1 MSAGGGAELTAG
13 QAVVEVLKAE
23 GVRCVFGLPGG
34 HVIDIYDALY
44 DAPEIRH
51 VMVRH
56 EHAAACMA
64 AGYAQLTG
72 ELAVCLVTAGP
83 GATNLLTGIAE
94 ASVGALPVIVL
105 AGRGSTATAHRGA
118 SQEIATD
125 QMFAPVTKWAV
136 RVDRAD
142 LLPDVLRQAFAIARN
157 GKPGPVL
164 IDIPRDLLS
173 QQVTLAGY
181 QPAGPPARVAADPAS
196 VDAAA
201 GALLGARRPVIIA
214 GGGAVA
220 SGAFA
225 ELRALAELLGAPVLT
240 SLAGRGSLPDDHPL
254 AAGGLGAHRNPVSA
268 RLLAE
273 ADVVLGLGT
282 RFEEMET
289 NWRPGFVPAP
299 KACYIQVDIDP
310 AEIGRGVP
318 AQLGVVGDIRRVL
331 GQLAGVLRG
340 QVAGTAA
347 GAASDPAGLDSHPRA
362 RAIADGIASLEK
374 SIDQA
379 AGSGQVPI
387 HPLRVI
393 RAVRTLFPRNTTVAI
408 DVGCLAQHMAGAF
421 PFFRVFEPRSLIV
434 PSSFYGMGFAA
445 AALPAARIAYPD
457 RPAVGFVGDGSFQMV
472 LSVLPAAAEQRL
484 PVTWCVLNDDAFGS
498 IWDIQELRF
507 NRRIIDTEFSLQ
519 PDFAKI
525 AEACGCY
532 GRRVEDPAEVDA
544 AIAEAMAAN
553 ERGIPAVL
561 DFAVARER
569 LRQTREHYTYYPDPG
584 EHVL

>member
-1 MSAGGGAELTAG
+1 MTAG

-23 GVRCVFGLPGG
+23 GIRCVFGLPGG

-44 DAPEIRH
+44 DTPQIQH
-51 VMVRH
+51 VLVRH

-72 ELAVCLVTAGP
+72 EPAVCLVTAGP
-83 GATNLLTGIAE
+83 GVTNLLTGIAE
-94 ASVGALPVIVL
+94 ASMGALPVIIL
-105 AGRGSTATAHRGA
+105 AGRGPTATAHRGA
-118 SQEIATD
+118 SQEIATEKV
-125 QMFAPVTKWAV
+125 FAPVTKWSV

-142 LLPDVLRQAFAIARN
+142 LLPDVLRQAFAIARG

-173 QQVTLAGY
+173 QQIMLASY
-181 QPAGPPARVAADPAS
+181 TPAGPPARVAAEPGRIE
-196 VDAAA
+196 AAA
-201 GALLGARRPVIIA
+201 AVLAGAARPIIVA
-214 GGGAVA
+214 GGGTVA

-225 ELRALAELLGAPVLT
+225 ELRELAELLAVPVLT
-240 SLAGRGSLPDDHPL
+240 SLAGRGSIPDDHPL
-254 AAGGLGAHRNPVSA
+254 SAGGLGAHRNPVSA

-289 NWRPGFVPAP
+289 NWRPGFIPAP
-299 KACYIQVDIDP
+299 GACYIQVDIDP

-318 AQLGVVGDIRRVL
+318 AQLGVVGDIRLVL
-331 GQLAGVLRG
+331 GQLLGVLRG
-340 QVAGTAA
+340 QVADPEA
-347 GAASDPAGLDSHPRA
+347 GPEGLPGHPRA
-362 RAIADGIASLEK
+362 LAIASGVADLEK
-374 SIDQA
+374 AIDEV

-393 RAVRTLFPRNTTVAI
+393 RAVRALFPRHTTVAI
-408 DVGCLAQHMAGAF
+408 DVGCLAQHIGGAF
-421 PFFRVFEPRSLIV
+421 PFFRVFGPRSLIV

-445 AALPAARIAYPD
+445 AALPVARLVYPD

-472 LSVLPAAAEQRL
+472 MNVLPAAAEHRL
-484 PVTWCVLNDDAFGS
+484 PVTWCVLNDGALGS
-498 IWDIQELRF
+498 IWDIQELRLD
-507 NRRIIDTEFSLQ
+507 RRIMATEFSLQ
-519 PDFAKI
+519 PDFAAI
-525 AEACGCY
+525 AAACGCF

-584 EHVL
+584 ADVL